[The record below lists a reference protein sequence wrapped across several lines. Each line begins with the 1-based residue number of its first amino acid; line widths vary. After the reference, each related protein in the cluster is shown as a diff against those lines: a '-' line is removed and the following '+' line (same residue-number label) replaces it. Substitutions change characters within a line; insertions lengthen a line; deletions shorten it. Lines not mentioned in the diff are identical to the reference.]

1 MSQSPAALDN
11 ATTPHPAPPSRPRLR
26 DLPFVRSLSSILG
39 ALTGLLLVLM
49 IFGIWQPQKFLDRGN
64 IDNVLKYNYQYAVAA
79 VGATF
84 VIITAGIDLS
94 VGSTMALA
102 GVMCAMAVKGFS
114 FPPYDPLQAI
124 VIGGGVALMCGLCT
138 AGHLLQRGSPRL
150 RALRMG
156 MIAIV
161 IGAII
166 ATAGWYAIAGRTL
179 APLPLSA
186 GIVVGIL
193 AGAIVGY
200 INGILITAL
209 SLPPF
214 IVTLGTLEAVRGFTL
229 YITDAVPITDL
240 PQSLRWLHRG
250 QILGQPPNVW
260 LALLVVLIAAPVLHY
275 SVLGRYV
282 YAIGSNERTARLCGV
297 RVERWKTICYIIA
310 GITAGLA
317 GVMMVANFG
326 SAMPDEFKGS
336 ELTVIAAVVI
346 GGTSL
351 FGGEGT
357 IIGSI
362 LGVLM
367 LAFLWSG
374 CNIAHVQPNL
384 QRVFIG
390 ATIVLA
396 AAVDRFRHLSR

>member
-1 MSQSPAALDN
+1 MSQSPAAIHEAN
-11 ATTPHPAPPSRPRLR
+11 SVRSAKSSRGRLR
-26 DLPFVRSLSSILG
+26 DLPFVRSLGSILG
-39 ALTGLLLVLM
+39 ALTGLLLVLL
-49 IFGIWQPQKFLDRGN
+49 IFGIWQPQKFLDKGN

-102 GVMCAMAVKGFS
+102 GVACAMALKGFS
-114 FPPYDPLQAI
+114 FPKYDPLQAI

-138 AGHLLQRGSPRL
+138 AGRLLQRGSPRL
-150 RALRMG
+150 AALRMG

-161 IGAII
+161 VGAIVS
-166 ATAGWYAIAGRTL
+166 TFGWYAVAGRTL

-193 AGAIVGY
+193 VGAIVGL
-200 INGILITAL
+200 INGTLITTL

-260 LALLVVLIAAPVLHY
+260 IALIVILTAAPVLHY

-297 RVERWKTICYIIA
+297 RVERWKTVCYIIA

>member
-1 MSQSPAALDN
+1 MSQPPGTLEVQEAL
-11 ATTPHPAPPSRPRLR
+11 PPRALSQAGWR
-26 DLPFVRSLSSILG
+26 DIPFVRSLGSVVGATLG
-39 ALTGLLLVLM
+39 LCLVLA
-49 IFGIWQPQKFLDRGN
+49 IFGAWTPDRFLTAN
-64 IDNVLKYNYQYAVAA
+64 NFTNVLKYNYHFAVAA

-94 VGSTMALA
+94 VGSTMALS
-102 GVMCAMAVKGFS
+102 GVACAMAVKGFS
-114 FPPYDPLQAI
+114 LPVYDPLQTI
-124 VIGGGVALMCGLCT
+124 VISGGIGLLAGLCA
-138 AGHLLQRGSPRL
+138 AGKALQRGDPRL
-150 RALRMG
+150 VALRRG
-156 MIAIV
+156 SIALAVGGVGSALI
-161 IGAII
+161 
-166 ATAGWYAIAGRTL
+166 WYSIAGRT
-179 APLPLSA
+179 APPLSVGA
-186 GIVVGIL
+186 GIGVAILVGAL
-193 AGAIVGY
+193 VGLL
-200 INGILITAL
+200 NGTLITTL

-214 IVTLGTLEAVRGFTL
+214 IVTLGTLEGVRGFTL
-229 YITDAVPITDL
+229 YITDAVPVTDL

-250 QILGQPPNVW
+250 SLMGLPPNVW
-260 LALLVVLIAAPVLHY
+260 IALAVILAAAPVLHY

-297 RVERWKTICYIIA
+297 RVERWKTACYVIA

-326 SAMPDEFKGS
+326 SAMPDEFKGA

-357 IIGSI
+357 IVGSI

-367 LAFLWSG
+367 LGFLWSG
-374 CNIAHVQPNL
+374 CNIAGVRPNL